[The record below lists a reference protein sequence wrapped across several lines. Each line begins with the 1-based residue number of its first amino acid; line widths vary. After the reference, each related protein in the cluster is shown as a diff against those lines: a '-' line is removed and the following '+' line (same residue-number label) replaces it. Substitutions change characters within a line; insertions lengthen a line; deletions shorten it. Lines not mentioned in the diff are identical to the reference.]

1 MFVGCVFSWYYL
13 KCTFFRTSINRN
25 WLLFMEFDTL
35 SRLNDILQIPFF
47 SLSFLLLSQL
57 FYGFIFFF
65 SFRSIFVCSVVHTS
79 CTHFVRMLSWH
90 LYIYW
95 SEDEEKKTQSHEYR
109 LENPIKWRLYH
120 VLMSFRGRL
129 TKGVYNSIH
138 KNSFQVK

>member
-47 SLSFLLLSQL
+47 FLFLFYCCRSF
-57 FYGFIFFF
+57 FYGFVFF
-65 SFRSIFVCSVVHTS
+65 SLFDRFLYAQLFIHRVHIPYAFMAFVHILI
-79 CTHFVRMLSWH
+79 RRWR
-90 LYIYW
+90 
-95 SEDEEKKTQSHEYR
+95 KKTHSHEYG
-109 LENPIKWRLYH
+109 LEYPIKWRLYH

-129 TKGVYNSIH
+129 TKGVNNSIH